1 MKKYM
6 MFGALFALA
15 AAVFAQP
22 VFDDP
27 RATVIDI
34 SAVPGTAKDEIRVIN
49 ASREAQMSVAVSV
62 YYAKKQRWDPY
73 GTADLVSVDD
83 TDMISS
89 KLSGKLKRYS
99 HVAIVPSASSPLE
112 FGVAK
117 AHNDLYIYVIS
128 KETVD
133 DSAFVVDTLSV
144 PGKFKDNVKVKN
156 MSEDSNMGFD
166 VYARKTEADAWQK
179 VGTAFVKSAGDEDFV
194 WSILPDDV
202 ANYRFIAVLA
212 HNGKTYAY
220 EASKKNNDLYI
231 TVR

>member
-1 MKKYM
+1 MKKYAV
-6 MFGALFALA
+6 FGALFALA
-15 AAVFAQP
+15 AALFAQP

-34 SAVPGTAKDEIRVIN
+34 AAVPGKAKDEIRVIN
-49 ASREAQMSVAVSV
+49 ASREASLGVAVSV
-62 YYAKKQRWDPY
+62 WNAKKKRWEAY

-99 HVAIVPSASSPLE
+99 HVAVVPSSSSPLA

-117 AHNDLYIYVIS
+117 AHNDLYVYVIS
-128 KETVD
+128 NETVD
-133 DSAFVVDTLSV
+133 DSAFLVDTLAV
-144 PGKFKDNVKVKN
+144 PGKFKDNVKIKN
-156 MSEDSNMGFD
+156 MSADSRMGFD

-179 VGTAFVKSAGDEDFV
+179 AGTAFVKSAGDEDSV

-202 ANYRFIAVLA
+202 ANYRYIAVLA
-212 HNGKTYAY
+212 HNGKSYAY